1 MLHMKQILRSFSI
14 HQFVEYT
21 YIKSVVQDPSLTRA
35 CCGVLLTRHYLRLLT
50 RWDNSQYFCLWMFS
64 PILSVAY
71 QVCSVESLTHSPHKT
86 LIEKS
91 QLQMLHHR
99 FKENKI
105 IKRVSWVDIE
115 QIKSVSCTENRNL
128 EVYKLMLWTG
138 AERFN
143 ARTHPQPILSLVS
156 SKLNF
161 ASLQLY
167 ISNFNSRV

>member
-1 MLHMKQILRSFSI
+1 
-14 HQFVEYT
+14 
-21 YIKSVVQDPSLTRA
+21 
-35 CCGVLLTRHYLRLLT
+35 
-50 RWDNSQYFCLWMFS
+50 
-64 PILSVAY
+64 
-71 QVCSVESLTHSPHKT
+71 
-86 LIEKS
+86 
-91 QLQMLHHR
+91 MLHHR